1 MGKSKDTRGY
11 IYVVHSTSGHY
22 KIGRSKD
29 PHARFKQLTST
40 QGPYVYTLV
49 NVLSTYDMFEAE
61 ADYHRMFEHKRVRG
75 EWFEL
80 TEEELGPLL
89 WANWCAP

>member
-1 MGKSKDTRGY
+1 MSK
-11 IYVVHSTSGHY
+11 
-22 KIGRSKD
+22 
-29 PHARFKQLTST
+29 
-40 QGPYVYTLV
+40 PYL
-49 NVLSTYDMFEAE
+49 F